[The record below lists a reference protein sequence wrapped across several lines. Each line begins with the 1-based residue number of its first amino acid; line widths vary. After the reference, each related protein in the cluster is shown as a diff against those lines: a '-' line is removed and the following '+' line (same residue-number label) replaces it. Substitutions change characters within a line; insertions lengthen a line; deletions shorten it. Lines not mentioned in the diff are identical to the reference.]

1 VLLRLPSAE
10 NFKKRSIT
18 SCGVYYRLMEIAY
31 YFKNLPPTDA
41 IKAYATKKIDK
52 LKERLHHIEGIDVRF
67 SLERQNQFFEI
78 TVHGD
83 ATVFHLKKSDKDLYA
98 AIDNALDVLNNQID
112 KYRKKFEEKTSEARE
127 KFLPKTDERNY
138 EDETEIV
145 VRDAEIKPMDDLEA
159 IMQLRSKK
167 FLFLMYHHADSKRYG
182 LVTAR
187 NDGNY
192 SIVMPGGGGFV
203 ETVSRLQDGK
213 LEKLAEAVYP
223 VSKLTVAEA
232 LDLLDEA
239 NLQYLAFVN
248 EDTGRLN
255 VIFHSQGGGIMIKRP
270 AV

>member
-1 VLLRLPSAE
+1 
-10 NFKKRSIT
+10 
-18 SCGVYYRLMEIAY
+18 MEIAY

-112 KYRKKFEEKTSEARE
+112 KYRKKFEEKASVARDA
-127 KFLPKTDERNY
+127 FLPKADERTR
-138 EDETEIV
+138 EDETEII
-145 VRDAEIKPMDDLEA
+145 VRDAEMKPMDDLEA
-159 IMQLRSKK
+159 ILQLRSKK
-167 FLFLMYHHADSKRYG
+167 FRFLMYHHDEEKRYG

-192 SIVMPGGGGFV
+192 SIVMPAKGGGFV
-203 ETVSRLQDGK
+203 ETVMRYENGK
-213 LEKLAEAVYP
+213 IEKLAEAIYP
-223 VSKLTVAEA
+223 VSKFTVAEA
-232 LDLLDEA
+232 LDMLSEA
-239 NLQYLAFVN
+239 NLEYLAFVN
-248 EDTGRLN
+248 EDTDRLN
-255 VIFHSQGGGIMIKRP
+255 VIFHAIGGGIMIKRP
-270 AV
+270 AA

>member
-1 VLLRLPSAE
+1 
-10 NFKKRSIT
+10 
-18 SCGVYYRLMEIAY
+18 MEISY

-41 IKAYATKKIDK
+41 IKAYAGKKIEK

-112 KYRKKFEEKTSEARE
+112 KYRKKFEEKTANVKEMFIPQAAGRVQ
-127 KFLPKTDERNY
+127 DE
-138 EDETEIV
+138 ETEIE

-159 IMQLRSKK
+159 VLQLRSKQ
-167 FLFLMYHHADSKRYG
+167 FRFLMYHHVDEKRYG

-203 ETVSRLQDGK
+203 ETIVRLSGNK
-213 LEKLAEAVYP
+213 LEKLAESVYP
-223 VSKLTVAEA
+223 VSKFTVAEA
-232 LDLLDEA
+232 LDVLSDAALEF
-239 NLQYLAFVN
+239 LAFVN
-248 EDTGRLN
+248 EESGRLN
-255 VIFHSQGGGIMIKRP
+255 VMFHAQGGGIMIKRP
-270 AV
+270 AI

>member
-1 VLLRLPSAE
+1 
-10 NFKKRSIT
+10 
-18 SCGVYYRLMEIAY
+18 MEIAY

-112 KYRKKFEEKTSEARE
+112 KYRKKFEEKTSVARE
-127 KFLPKTDERNY
+127 AFLPKADERAR

-145 VRDAEIKPMDDLEA
+145 VRDAEMKPMDDLEA
-159 IMQLRSKK
+159 ILQLRSKK
-167 FLFLMYHHADSKRYG
+167 FRFLMYHHDQERKYG

-192 SIVMPGGGGFV
+192 SIVMPAKGGGFV
-203 ETVSRLQDGK
+203 ETVMRLENGK
-213 LEKLAEAVYP
+213 LEKLAEAIYP
-223 VSKLTVAEA
+223 VSKFTVAEA
-232 LDLLDEA
+232 LDMLSEA
-239 NLQYLAFVN
+239 NLEYLAFVN
-248 EDTGRLN
+248 EDTDRLN
-255 VIFHSQGGGIMIKRP
+255 VIFHAIGGGLMIKRP
-270 AV
+270 AA

>member
-1 VLLRLPSAE
+1 
-10 NFKKRSIT
+10 
-18 SCGVYYRLMEIAY
+18 MEIAY

-112 KYRKKFEEKTSEARE
+112 KYRKKFEEKSSVARDM
-127 KFLPKTDERNY
+127 FLPKTDERAR

-145 VRDAEIKPMDDLEA
+145 VRDAEMKPMDDLEA
-159 IMQLRSKK
+159 ILQLRSKK
-167 FLFLMYHHADSKRYG
+167 FRFLMYHHDQERKYG

-192 SIVMPGGGGFV
+192 SIVMPAKGGGFV
-203 ETVSRLQDGK
+203 ESVMRLENGK
-213 LEKLAEAVYP
+213 LEKLAEAIYP
-223 VSKLTVAEA
+223 VSKFTVAEA
-232 LDLLDEA
+232 LDMLSEA
-239 NLQYLAFVN
+239 NLEYLAFVN
-248 EDTGRLN
+248 EDTDRLN
-255 VIFHSQGGGIMIKRP
+255 VIFHAIGGGIMIKRP
-270 AV
+270 AA

>member
-1 VLLRLPSAE
+1 MLS
-10 NFKKRSIT
+10 S
-18 SCGVYYRLMEIAY
+18 GVYYRLMEIAY

-112 KYRKKFEEKTSEARE
+112 KYRKKFEEKTSEVKE
-127 KFLPKTDERNY
+127 KFLPTSDERAV
-138 EDETEIV
+138 EDETEIE

-159 IMQLRSKK
+159 VLQLRSKK
-167 FLFLMYHHADSKRYG
+167 FRFLMYHHADEKNYG
-182 LVTAR
+182 LATAR

-192 SIVMPGGGGFV
+192 SIVMPSAGGGGFV
-203 ETVSRLQDGK
+203 EMVARFNSGK
-213 LEKLAEAVYP
+213 LEKLSESIYP
-223 VSKLTVAEA
+223 VSKFTVAEA
-232 LDLLDEA
+232 LDVLNEA
-239 NLQYLAFVN
+239 NLEYLAFVN

-255 VIFHSQGGGIMIKRP
+255 VIFHAQGGGIMIKRP
-270 AV
+270 AT

>member
-1 VLLRLPSAE
+1 
-10 NFKKRSIT
+10 
-18 SCGVYYRLMEIAY
+18 MEIAY
-31 YFKNLPPTDA
+31 YFKNLPPTEA
-41 IKAYATKKIDK
+41 IKQYATKKIEK

-83 ATVFHLKKSDKDLYA
+83 STVFHLKKSDKDLYA

-112 KYRKKFEEKTSEARE
+112 KYRKKLEEKTAVARE
-127 KFLPKTDERNY
+127 VFLPKSDERTIP
-138 EDETEIV
+138 EETEID

-159 IMQLRSKK
+159 ILQLRSKK
-167 FLFLMYHHADSKRYG
+167 FRFLMYHHADSERYG

-192 SIVMPGGGGFV
+192 SIVMPSSGGGFT
-203 ETVSRLQDGK
+203 ETVVRLNGNT

-223 VSKLTVAEA
+223 VSKFTVAEA
-232 LDLLDEA
+232 LDVLNEASLD
-239 NLQYLAFVN
+239 YLAFIN

-255 VIFHSQGGGIMIKRP
+255 VIFHAHGGGIMIKRP
-270 AV
+270 AA

>member
-1 VLLRLPSAE
+1 
-10 NFKKRSIT
+10 
-18 SCGVYYRLMEIAY
+18 MEISY

-41 IKAYATKKIDK
+41 IKAYTAKKIEK

-98 AIDNALDVLNNQID
+98 AIDNTLDVLNNQID
-112 KYRKKFEEKTSEARE
+112 KYRKKFEEKTAQVRDIFLPQTADRARE
-127 KFLPKTDERNY
+127 E
-138 EDETEIV
+138 ETEIE

-159 IMQLRSKK
+159 VLQLRSKQ
-167 FLFLMYHHADSKRYG
+167 FRFLMYHHVNEQRYG

-203 ETVSRLQDGK
+203 ETVVRLGDNK
-213 LEKLAEAVYP
+213 LEKLAESVYP
-223 VSKLTVAEA
+223 VSKFTVAEA
-232 LDLLDEA
+232 LDMLSEASLD
-239 NLQYLAFVN
+239 YLAFVN

-255 VIFHSQGGGIMIKRP
+255 VMFHAQGGGIMIKRP
-270 AV
+270 AA

>member
-1 VLLRLPSAE
+1 
-10 NFKKRSIT
+10 
-18 SCGVYYRLMEIAY
+18 MEIAY

-112 KYRKKFEEKTSEARE
+112 KYRKKFEEKVAVARDT
-127 KFLPKTDERNY
+127 FLPVTDDRTVDE
-138 EDETEIV
+138 ETEIT

-159 IMQLRSKK
+159 VMQLRSKK
-167 FLFLMYHHADSKRYG
+167 FRFLMYHHEDEKSYG

-203 ETVSRLQDGK
+203 ETVSRLTNGK
-213 LEKLAEAVYP
+213 LEKLAEAIYP
-223 VSKLTVAEA
+223 VSKFTVAEA
-232 LDLLDEA
+232 LDMLNEA
-239 NLQYLAFVN
+239 NLEYLAFVN

-255 VIFHSQGGGIMIKRP
+255 VMFHALNGGIMIKRP
-270 AV
+270 AN

>member
-1 VLLRLPSAE
+1 
-10 NFKKRSIT
+10 
-18 SCGVYYRLMEIAY
+18 MEIAY
-31 YFKNLPPTDA
+31 YFKNLPPTEA

-83 ATVFHLKKSDKDLYA
+83 STVFHLKKSDKDLYA

-112 KYRKKFEEKTSEARE
+112 KYRKKFEDKTAHVRE
-127 KFLPKTDERNY
+127 TFLPKSDERAV
-138 EDETEIV
+138 EDETEIE

-159 IMQLRSKK
+159 VLQLRSKK
-167 FLFLMYHHADSKRYG
+167 FRFLMYHHADEKRYG

-192 SIVMPGGGGFV
+192 SIVMPAAGGFV
-203 ETVSRLQDGK
+203 ETVSRLQNNT
-213 LEKLAEAVYP
+213 LEKLAEAIYP
-223 VSKLTVAEA
+223 VSKFTVAEA
-232 LDLLDEA
+232 LDMQNEA
-239 NLQYLAFVN
+239 NLEYLAFVN

-255 VIFHSQGGGIMIKRP
+255 VIFHAQGGGIMIKRP
-270 AV
+270 AI

>member
-1 VLLRLPSAE
+1 
-10 NFKKRSIT
+10 
-18 SCGVYYRLMEIAY
+18 MEISY

-41 IKAYATKKIDK
+41 IKAYAGKKIEK

-112 KYRKKFEEKTSEARE
+112 KYRKKFEEKTANVKEIFMPQTTGRVQ
-127 KFLPKTDERNY
+127 D
-138 EDETEIV
+138 DETEIE

-159 IMQLRSKK
+159 VLQLRSKQ
-167 FLFLMYHHADSKRYG
+167 FRFLMYHHVDEKRYG

-203 ETVSRLQDGK
+203 ETIVRLSSDK
-213 LEKLAEAVYP
+213 LEKLAESVYP
-223 VSKLTVAEA
+223 VSKFTVAEA
-232 LDLLDEA
+232 LDVLSDAALEF
-239 NLQYLAFVN
+239 LAFVN
-248 EDTGRLN
+248 EETGRLN
-255 VIFHSQGGGIMIKRP
+255 VMFHAQGGGIMIKRP
-270 AV
+270 AI

>member
-1 VLLRLPSAE
+1 
-10 NFKKRSIT
+10 
-18 SCGVYYRLMEIAY
+18 MEISY

-41 IKAYATKKIDK
+41 IKAYTAKKIEK

-98 AIDNALDVLNNQID
+98 AIDIALDVLNNQID
-112 KYRKKFEEKTSEARE
+112 KYRKKFEEKTAQARDI
-127 KFLPKTDERNY
+127 FLPQTAERVR
-138 EDETEIV
+138 EDETEIS

-159 IMQLRSKK
+159 VLQLRSKQ
-167 FLFLMYHHADSKRYG
+167 FRFLMYHHVNEQRYG

-203 ETVSRLQDGK
+203 ETVVRLADNK
-213 LEKLAEAVYP
+213 LEKLAESIYP
-223 VSKLTVAEA
+223 VSKFTVAEA
-232 LDLLDEA
+232 LDMLGEASLD
-239 NLQYLAFVN
+239 YLAFVN

-255 VIFHSQGGGIMIKRP
+255 VMFHAQGGGIMIKRP
-270 AV
+270 AA